1 MERLVRVVQE
11 LSLARDLDT
20 IMRIVREAARSLTG
34 ADGATFILR
43 DGEQCYYADEDA
55 IAPLW
60 KGRRFPMTACISGWA
75 MLNRQPAVI
84 EDIYVD
90 ARIPHEAY
98 RPTFVKSL
106 AMVPVRAL
114 DPIGAIGNYWA
125 RRHAPSEEE
134 VRLLQALAD
143 TTAVAMENVR
153 VYTEL
158 EQRVQQRT
166 AELEAANGDLESFS
180 YSVSHDLR
188 APVRAIAGFTGLL
201 REDHQDSLDKEAKRK
216 LGVIENEAIR
226 LGSLIDELLEFSRL
240 GRRALERVELDM
252 EKLAQQAFQR
262 QLQEQSR
269 ANVELRLG
277 SVLPPAIGDRTL
289 IEQVWANLLSNAV
302 KFSSKKERP
311 VVEIAAS
318 SAGGEHI
325 YSVRDN
331 GAGFDPNYQSKLF
344 AVFQRL
350 HHDHEFPGTG
360 VGLALVDRILKRH
373 GGRIWADGNPGEGAT
388 FYFALPTEPTP

>member
-1 MERLVRVVQE
+1 
-11 LSLARDLDT
+11 
-20 IMRIVREAARSLTG
+20 
-34 ADGATFILR
+34 
-43 DGEQCYYADEDA
+43 
-55 IAPLW
+55 
-60 KGRRFPMTACISGWA
+60 
-75 MLNRQPAVI
+75 
-84 EDIYVD
+84 
-90 ARIPHEAY
+90 
-98 RPTFVKSL
+98 
-106 AMVPVRAL
+106 MVPVRAL

>member
-1 MERLVRVVQE
+1 VRVVQE

-20 IMRIVREAARSLTG
+20 IMKIVREAARSLTG

-75 MLNRQPAVI
+75 MLNRQPAII

-90 ARIPHEAY
+90 PRIPHEAY

-125 RRHAPSEEE
+125 RQHAPSAEE

-158 EQRVQQRT
+158 EQRVRKRT
-166 AELEAANGDLESFS
+166 AELETANGDLESFS

-201 REDHQDSLDKEAKRK
+201 REDHRDSLDKEAQRK

-240 GRRALERVELDM
+240 GRRALEPVELDM
-252 EKLAQQAFQR
+252 EKLAEQAFQR
-262 QLQEQSR
+262 QLQEQHR

-277 SVLPPAIGDRTL
+277 SALPPAIGDPTL

-318 SAGGEHI
+318 SAGGEHV

-331 GAGFDPNYQSKLF
+331 GAGFDPNYEAKLF

-373 GGRIWADGNPGEGAT
+373 GGRIWADGKPGEGAT
-388 FYFALPTEPTP
+388 FYFALPTEPKP